1 MFSSP
6 DDATSGMGKRPVILD
21 VLGPDWA
28 TSVLPEGLRMVL
40 HVNPSSMA
48 LKYTRVVERMQTMG
62 GFVEQHWGDGLNEID
77 FDMATGGFV
86 RLYSGLSNT
95 TNPAYGGTRRDTIA
109 YDKYLDLLA
118 LFHGNGAVYDTYGT
132 IALQGILKITFDGG
146 VYFGWFTNF
155 HVAESAEKPYQFALT
170 TNFQVHREEVA
181 WKSTL
186 LQAFVSP
193 TYPSTQPPSS
203 STDAT
208 DAARAAAIKELSDR
222 AVVAAA
228 SKAPPRPTTPVSDPY
243 TAPPEPWSESE
254 TPLGDSGE
262 SSYYT
267 DEGSENNGY
276 VTVTDDVS
284 AWEP

>member
-1 MFSSP
+1 MFNSP
-6 DDATSGMGKRPVILD
+6 DDASSGMGKRPVILD
-21 VLGPDWA
+21 VLGPDWV
-28 TSVLPEGLRMVL
+28 TSVLPEGFRMVL
-40 HVNPSSMA
+40 HVNPTTMS
-48 LKYTRVVERMQTMG
+48 LKYSRVVERMQTLG

-118 LFHGNGAVYDTYGT
+118 LYHSNGAVYDTNGV

-146 VYFGWFTNF
+146 VYYGWFTNF
-155 HVAESAEKPYQFALT
+155 HVAESAEKPYQFTLT

-181 WKSTL
+181 WKSSM

-193 TYPSTQPPSS
+193 TFPTTQPPSS
-203 STDAT
+203 STAAS
-208 DAARAAAIKELSDR
+208 DAARAAALKELNDR

-228 SKAPPRPTTPVSDPY
+228 SSAPPLPTTSVP
-243 TAPPEPWSESE
+243 APKFEDEFQRGGGAE
-254 TPLGDSGE
+254 TPLGDSATEVHDYGGFVP
-262 SSYYT
+262 SPFP
-267 DEGSENNGY
+267 
-276 VTVTDDVS
+276 
-284 AWEP
+284 WEP